1 MNQQIQ
7 QSVLD
12 GPLFP
17 MIIGGKTVA
26 TGSSFAVTN
35 PANGEIVGY
44 APEAEPSD
52 LDAAVAAAA
61 EAFKIWSA
69 TDDSVRAAACLAIAD
84 RIEANAE
91 ELARLITLEQGKP
104 LAGIGS
110 MFEVQGAVGWSRYTS
125 TLSLAPE
132 VLASGEGGHVE
143 KVRKPLG
150 VVGSITPW
158 NWPMLIAVWHILPAI
173 RSGCTVVSKPSPFTP
188 LSTLRLVEL
197 MNEVLPPGVV
207 NIVTG
212 SDSAGNLG
220 AAMSA
225 HDGIRKIVF
234 TGSTATGQRIMRS
247 AADTLKRL
255 TLELGGND
263 AGIVLNDV
271 DPKAIVEG
279 LFWGAFINAGQTCAA
294 LKRLYV
300 HADVYDAVC
309 DALTA
314 FVANVRV
321 GNGLD
326 DGTMLGPISNKM
338 QFDKV
343 VALVE
348 SAKTK
353 GRVLIGGTPG
363 EGLFFPPTLIADLE
377 NGDPLVDQEQFGPVL
392 PIIKYTDI
400 EEAIAA
406 ANANPAGLGGS
417 VWSADPQKA
426 RAVAARLECGTA
438 WINQHGMIRPD
449 APFGGTKMSG
459 LGVEFAQDG
468 LHEYTDLQIVIS

>member
-1 MNQQIQ
+1 MNEQIKPTAD
-7 QSVLD
+7 S
-12 GPLFP
+12 GTLFP
-17 MIIGGKTVA
+17 LQIGGAAVVTS
-26 TGSSFAVTN
+26 SSFAVTN
-35 PANGEIVGY
+35 PATGDIVGY
-44 APEAEPSD
+44 APEAGASE
-52 LDAAVAAAA
+52 LDAAVASAAG
-61 EAFKIWSA
+61 AFTSWSA
-69 TDDSVRAAACLAIAD
+69 TDDATRAAACHAIAD
-84 RIEANAE
+84 RIEAHAE

-110 MFEVQGAVGWSRYTS
+110 MFEVQGAIGWSRYTAG
-125 TLSLAPE
+125 LSLKADI
-132 VLASGEGGHVE
+132 LASGEGGTVE
-143 KVRKPLG
+143 KIRKPLG

-173 RSGCTVVSKPSPFTP
+173 RSGCTVVSKPSPYTP
-188 LSTLRLVEL
+188 LSTLRLIAL
-197 MNEVLPPGVV
+197 MNDVLPAGVV

-212 SDSAGNLG
+212 SETTTNLG
-220 AAMSA
+220 ALMSA
-225 HDGIRKIVF
+225 HEGIRKIVF
-234 TGSTATGQRIMRS
+234 TGSTPTGQTIMRS
-247 AADTLKRL
+247 AAGTMKRL

-263 AGIVLNDV
+263 AGIVLSDV
-271 DPKAIVEG
+271 DPQAIAEG
-279 LFWGAFINAGQTCAA
+279 LFWSAFINAGQTCAA

-300 HADVYDAVC
+300 HDDVYDAVC

-314 FVANVRV
+314 YAATVLV

-348 SAKTK
+348 SAKPK
-353 GRVLIGGTPG
+353 GRVLIGGEPG
-363 EGLFFPPTLIADLE
+363 DGLFYPPTLIADLE

-392 PIIKYTDI
+392 PIIKFSDI
-400 EEAIAA
+400 ESVIAA

-417 VWSADPQKA
+417 VWSSDTDKA
-426 RAVAARLECGTA
+426 RAIASRLECGTV

-459 LGVEFAQDG
+459 FGVEFAQDG

>member
-1 MNQQIQ
+1 MNQRILQTA
-7 QSVLD
+7 
-12 GPLFP
+12 GNEPLFP
-17 MIIGGKTVA
+17 MLIGGEAVVA
-26 TGSSFAVTN
+26 DGSFAVSN
-35 PANGEIVGY
+35 PATGEIVGY
-44 APEAEPSD
+44 APDAGAAE

-61 EAFKIWSA
+61 EAFKGWSA
-69 TDDSVRAAACLAIAD
+69 TDDATRAAACHAIAD
-84 RIEANAE
+84 KIEAHAE
-91 ELARLITLEQGKP
+91 ELAHLITLEQGKP

-110 MFEVQGAVGWSRYTS
+110 RFEVQGAVGWSHYTAG
-125 TLSLAPE
+125 LSLAPE
-132 VLASGEGGHVE
+132 ILASGEGGNVE
-143 KVRKPLG
+143 KIRKPLG

-158 NWPMLIAVWHILPAI
+158 NWPLLIAVWHILPAI

-188 LSTLRLVEL
+188 LSTLRLVAL

-212 SDSAGNLG
+212 DDSASKLG
-220 AAMSA
+220 ALMSA
-225 HDGIRKIVF
+225 HPGIRKIVF
-234 TGSTATGQRIMRS
+234 TGSTPTGQSIMRS
-247 AADTLKRL
+247 AAETLKRL

-263 AGIVLNDV
+263 AGIVLPDV
-271 DPKAIVEG
+271 DPVAIAEG

-309 DALTA
+309 EALTA
-314 FVANVRV
+314 YVAKVSV

-326 DGTMLGPISNKM
+326 DGVMLGPISNKM

-348 SAKTK
+348 SAKAK
-353 GRVLIGGTPG
+353 GRVLIGGEPG
-363 EGLFFPPTLIADLE
+363 EGLFFPPTLIADLA

-400 EEAIAA
+400 EAVIAA

-417 VWSADPQKA
+417 VWSADPQQA
-426 RAVAARLECGTA
+426 RAIASRLECGTV